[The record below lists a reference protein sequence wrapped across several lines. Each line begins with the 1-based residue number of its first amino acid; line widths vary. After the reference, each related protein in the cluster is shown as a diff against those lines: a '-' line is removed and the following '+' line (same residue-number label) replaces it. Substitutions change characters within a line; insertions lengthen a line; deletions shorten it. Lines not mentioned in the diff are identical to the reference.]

1 MGSLYSNK
9 KRNEKRGGNGMKK
22 RALSWLL
29 ALTMLLTLA
38 PQTLPVW
45 ASAAGTDESGST
57 TETKLSANTYSALGL
72 SRNVADSEKPKDQPY
87 GKAEVGNTIATNVI
101 NELYVNFNGSIHY
114 GWSIL
119 DKLTMEY
126 KTGISDWTSSDNFY
140 GAMGYWRPGQQTVHY
155 KNGDKSAGAL
165 FAEDRVAGEH
175 NGKSSINSANKHLTY
190 QYSKSEAFSPNT
202 GKDNYVAEMTI
213 DSGSQVN
220 LYIYQVEGGNK
231 RYVRSKFVCYAS
243 ESGGD
248 ANDKTNIIYNWEYDA
263 MYDIAAGDM
272 DGDGYDEIAV
282 YAQNKVY
289 VYSFKGGNLSSSPIA
304 THDVTPPTG
313 TSGDARYKKLK
324 TAVVTLAFGD
334 LNADDKDELVIA
346 ENIGYGATNIA
357 TGKVG
362 IYRLE
367 TNESTK
373 KNTLV
378 KAMKD
383 DISLAV
389 PSSSGMFNAAPM
401 VRYAN
406 VATGDIDGDY
416 QDELI
421 IAGYISSKMP
431 NATCNRG
438 DIAYMIVK
446 GGSDNQF
453 THSDWKAVDKNKNR
467 IDLLDRVVD
476 NKDQLIPPVAL
487 TCAATQGVGYAEQ
500 VFLGGYLYSVTGA
513 NEQKTNVENYSLN
526 ALTRISTNREYK
538 KDNGDKANKEEI
550 FVVNVVAGNFN
561 GNRNGQEQ
569 IVYAFGMKHDGS
581 DRYWYDIGYLNKKAP
596 GPENANQSSSYWYGQ
611 EQVMNYESSYNRD
624 SSKARASLYLSLAA
638 VDCDNDSTLM
648 RYKGQTVTWTKPEVL
663 TVLQSAPYF
672 QDLQDTRDY
681 LNQGQTAYGKGYG
694 TSDKVTTGA
703 SLKVG
708 TYVSYEQD
716 FSIFGVK
723 VASIQAEAQST
734 HEFEYG
740 FEAEKQKSID
750 ITYSGSAGDDY
761 AVVYAVP
768 YMEYQYETWVPG
780 YTLEGD
786 NYEKYLN
793 TYLSQKLGKKENQI
807 TDEERTKAAKELGV
821 TQNTTVEGS
830 WQPSS
835 VMVPMDPK
843 TVLISVDSY
852 DEIAE
857 QTEGL
862 EPIRGNILNSTP
874 GEPATYDTF
883 NSRSGFERIGTDQA
897 VTTGEGGNISIE
909 GSTET
914 TKTHNFNYSYEFEAK
929 VGAGAGGLTVGVLG
943 GFGANVGGGFSE
955 STSKS
960 CAATVDNLP
969 SDANKYGFD
978 WRFGTREATL
988 NGNPVLVLEYQL
1000 SNVAQRPSM
1009 PKNLRVDSVTSNSV
1023 TLKWDPV
1030 VGAGAYKIYQ
1040 ASTTGN
1046 NKKYCIATVPGT
1058 ATSYTDTSVNPNN
1071 IYTYCVQN
1079 VSQVGGESIYSTDV
1093 RAITLT
1099 DANGNFVIK
1108 QQPKDLTTYVG
1119 GTATTTV
1126 EAEYLKNGQSQG
1138 LRYYWERYNTKTKTW
1153 DNYSNG
1159 SPQLSVSV
1167 TKDTV
1172 DGTKYRCLVFYN
1184 ANLYLYTD
1192 PVTLTIGKAKSTTQ
1206 LGTSVQSGA
1215 TVNASYVKTDE
1226 VMTDEEAD
1234 VPVTETKGNK
1244 TYTQYQYKEDTS
1256 KIVYI
1261 DKDGKYYTISGDTVT
1276 AVPTSETNVQL
1287 TYAVKTTNSE
1297 GDTPEVTI
1305 QKILFSDLTSETPG
1319 TDEKITYTSKD
1330 EDGTSITT
1338 YADCTVLAKYTDA
1351 SNATT
1356 VYKCSTTV
1364 TDETTQEN
1372 TTITFWFVQIKS
1384 GETVT
1389 QYPADIDTKTTI
1401 TLDGT
1406 PVDLDDLEQV
1416 TQKENVKKEVQ
1427 TYVKGTEVTLTASL
1441 KDNNTGEPILAD
1453 NDKVVFKIVN
1463 SVGDGSAT
1471 VTAKAT
1477 NGTAT
1482 ATWTPTAA
1490 GVYTITAEYEGNE
1503 KYMGSVSGQTITINV
1518 VVPEQKTLM
1527 IDSKSTMTYGDAAID
1542 LKTTLLKGAT
1552 TDDPTSEATSLSNG
1566 VTYSVKNADGTAVPI
1581 TGSTFDPTA
1590 AGTYTVTATYTIGS
1604 ETLTATKSIVVNK
1617 RTVTIVPKVEG
1628 TGTTKTATYSL
1639 ANCMTSDE
1647 SLFTNKI
1654 QVTCAG
1660 TAPNAVAGEYP
1671 YTVTY
1676 TPGENETA
1684 INSKYIVV
1692 IDTMHPY
1699 VLKDDMV
1706 TVTDK
1711 TSSNNGT
1718 VTLRYRSSSTDS
1730 YVDVYGDSVPK
1741 NAEVIAVAS
1750 PKAGYRVKQWKVNGQ
1765 RITTGQDGALN
1776 TAQTITVAS
1785 SATKDYTVEAEFE
1798 LVYHTLSFEVKN
1810 ESGQATGTVTAKYL
1824 RDSVESGAFTS
1835 GDKVSYFD
1843 RVRLTANVTEG
1854 QSIKEWQITRNNGT
1868 PETLKIENEVY
1879 TGNSYVLSSITA
1891 DTKVT
1896 VVTENQTDCTV
1907 KVHLVDKNGDPLTG
1921 GQVLFNGATQ
1931 EANPQ
1936 GTFTYSGHKNDDLT
1950 VALTLPSGLVV
1961 EEWLRKE
1968 GETSTALQ
1976 IGSFTNNKTTWHV
1989 VNLPDSLDL
1998 TVKCSTPN
2006 SYTITTS
2013 TTVQGGTEGDN
2024 GGTIEVYQIGTTG
2037 QVDTVLQGSDLLV
2050 KVKPVNG
2057 YQLLDVTCN
2066 GTSQM
2071 SQMESGNEFRVNG
2084 VNENITIVA
2093 TFVKKPVVT
2102 FSVVTPTGENAHG
2115 SLTANNLPI
2124 SDSPITLPYGSTDV
2138 ITFTATPNVGY
2149 EVESWTVNGTAVNG
2163 QKVANSDNQTY
2174 TYTPNAE
2181 TGITSDLTVTVSF
2194 KAIPSVT
2201 VNFSVF
2207 DKILG
2212 AEGGTDGTLTASVT
2226 RKGMDGYKVE
2236 DSNTGSL
2243 TVYRDSVVRF
2253 TATPDSGYKVVV
2265 WQLNGDKWENQPEL
2279 SITSEITSPQN
2290 VQVQFDLIG
2299 DKVTYGFRSD
2309 GASDKAQI
2317 SAKYTP
2323 QGSSE
2328 EQDFK
2333 TESTPGEDG
2342 NITFT
2347 VSELDTDYEIEGWY
2361 VDGKKQDGETG
2372 PTFTHA
2378 VTKNVGLEVQVKI
2391 IRKSYP
2397 VKFSAT
2403 NGTVLA
2409 TVEGASI
2416 TSGASV
2422 VGDKRVTFTATPVSN
2437 TGYTFAG
2444 WTVNGN
2450 EQMGTGTTLTLII
2463 TQDTTVSAKFTLDTA
2478 SYAVNYGVV
2487 GTETNK
2493 HGNLTAEV
2501 ASRTFTSGATKPADS
2516 KVVFTAQPESGYRVK
2531 GWYSNEG
2538 GTTAIDGTKVEQ
2550 ETYTI
2555 DSLTAEANVYV
2566 AFEKIPTYEITVTT
2580 TGLGHVT
2587 AKVNHVDAE
2596 ITGEKLT
2603 VNHHDNVVF
2612 TAVPDT
2618 KQNLTNWTLDGDNK
2632 GNSSMTLTLDDVTNT
2647 HDVTANFATSQRITF
2662 RTIYDDSKGTLTAQA
2677 GYNTSLETINA
2688 SSTTGIQ
2695 VDNGKKI
2702 VLTAKPNSGYMV
2714 EKWIVNT
2721 TEVTRTNMED
2731 LGVTMDHYLSN
2742 ELTID
2747 NLSKSTTVEVKFKQY
2762 NGHTIPGS
2770 NTGYTVTVV
2779 KYKPDTTY
2787 EGENS
2792 GKVREDGDITFTVS
2806 PATGYTGIT
2815 KLMING
2821 YDCIE
2826 KSGTVSGC
2834 TAVTVDKIENG
2845 EVTVTVKG
2853 VTQAISLMAE
2863 ALKLQTENKDL
2874 TEVPSGLSTKYTN
2887 LESLEND
2894 LRASVKTRNSK
2905 VENIRLLDIEL
2916 QYWNGSTWEKVTN
2929 KAHFP
2934 AGGITVEVPYS
2945 KLGDATKDDNF
2956 TVIHMLTVGMNGKQP
2971 GDVEEITPI
2980 TKGENGISFHVTSL
2994 SPFAIGWTKYV
3005 APTPGGGGGG
3015 GGGGAVSTYTLTFD
3029 TNGGSAIDKITKDS
3043 GTTIDL
3049 AAYKPTRAGYTF
3061 AGWFS
3066 DKALTKA
3073 VTSVKLTANT
3083 TVYAKWTQNGGTAQN
3098 PFVDVKEGAYY
3109 YDAVLWAVEQ
3119 KITSGTSATT
3129 FSPDASCTRAQMVTF
3144 LWRAAGSPKV
3154 ENGKNP
3160 FTDVKADAYYY
3171 DAVLWAV
3178 EKGVTSGTSATT
3190 FSPDATVTR
3199 GQTVTFLYRNA
3210 GSPEVSGT
3218 MPFTDV
3224 EADAYYAK
3232 AVQWAV
3238 QQKIT
3243 TGTSETTFSPMSDC
3257 TRGQIV
3263 TFLYRAK

>member
-1 MGSLYSNK
+1 
-9 KRNEKRGGNGMKK
+9 MKK

-38 PQTLPVW
+38 PQALPTW
-45 ASAAGTDESGST
+45 ASAAGTNESGST
-57 TETKLSANTYSALGL
+57 TESKLSANTYSALGL
-72 SRNVADSEKPKDQPY
+72 SRDVDTKGLDDGKQPY
-87 GKAEVGNTIATNVI
+87 GKAEPGNTVATNVI

-119 DKLTMEY
+119 DNIPMEY
-126 KTGISDWTSSDNFY
+126 RDDCEGNWTNSRNFY
-140 GAMGYWRPGQQTVHY
+140 GAMDYWRPNQQPVHY
-155 KNGDKSAGAL
+155 GNGNKKEGAL
-165 FAEDRVAGEH
+165 FAE
-175 NGKSSINSANKHLTY
+175 NGSKTGGVHDDHLGKSINSANKHLTY

-213 DSGSQVN
+213 DSASRVN

-231 RYVRSKFVCYAS
+231 RYVRSKFVCNAS
-243 ESGGD
+243 ASGGD

-313 TSGDARYKKLK
+313 TSDDAGYKKLK

-346 ENIGYGATNIA
+346 ENIGYGATNID

-383 DISLAV
+383 DILLAV
-389 PSSSGMFNAAPM
+389 PGSSGIFNAGPM

-416 QDELI
+416 QDELV
-421 IAGYISSKMP
+421 IAGYISSKTP

-476 NKDQLIPPVAL
+476 NNNQLIPPVAL

-538 KDNGDKANKEEI
+538 KDNGNKANKEEI

-569 IVYAFGMKHDGS
+569 IVYAFGMKHDDS
-581 DRYWYDIGYLNKKAP
+581 DRYWYDIGYINKKEP
-596 GPENANQSSSYWYGQ
+596 GDTHANESSGYWYGQ

-624 SSKARASLYLSLAA
+624 QNKSRASLYLSLAA

-672 QDLQDTRDY
+672 QDLEDTRGY
-681 LNQGQTAYGKGYG
+681 LDQGQTGLGKSKAAG
-694 TSDKVTTGA
+694 DKVTAGG
-703 SLKVG
+703 SLSLG
-708 TYVSYEQD
+708 TYVSFEQD
-716 FSIFGVK
+716 FSVFGVK
-723 VASIQAEAQST
+723 VASIEAEAQSKNSFT
-734 HEFEYG
+734 YAYEETKKK
-740 FEAEKQKSID
+740 ETEIN
-750 ITYSGSAGDDY
+750 YSGSAGDDY

-780 YTLEGD
+780 YTVTTE
-786 NYEKYLN
+786 YLK
-793 TYLSQKLGKKENQI
+793 TYLADKLGKAVGNVTEDDINKAMTEFGI
-807 TDEERTKAAKELGV
+807 KVGTK
-821 TQNTTVEGS
+821 VEGS

-835 VMVPMDPK
+835 VMVPMEPAK
-843 TVLISVDSY
+843 VLITVDDY

-874 GEPATYDTF
+874 GDPSTYDNGENPRDGF
-883 NSRSGFERIGTDQA
+883 NPIGEWQT
-897 VTTGEGGNISIE
+897 VTKGAGGNITV
-909 GSTET
+909 TET
-914 TKTHNFNYSYEFEAK
+914 STTEKSHDFEYSYEFEAK
-929 VGAGAGGLTVGVLG
+929 VGAGAGGLTVGVLA
-943 GFGANVGGGFSE
+943 GFGANAGGGI
-955 STSKS
+955 STSSSKS
-960 CAATVDNLP
+960 YSATVDNLP
-969 SDANKYGFD
+969 KDASKYGFSWQFG
-978 WRFGTREATL
+978 WRNAKL
-988 NGNPVLVLEYQL
+988 NNNDVLVLEYQIKD
-1000 SNVAQRPSM
+1000 VAQLPSP
-1009 PKNLRVDSVTSNSV
+1009 PKNLRVESVTSDSVTLS
-1023 TLKWDPV
+1023 WDPV
-1030 VGAGAYKIYQ
+1030 TGAGAYNIYQ
-1040 ASTTGN
+1040 VGSDGETFPMKTLA
-1046 NKKYCIATVPGT
+1046 GT
-1058 ATSYTDTSVNPNN
+1058 ATSWTNTGLSNNRSYTYVAETITQAGQKSLTSASVNTCTLEGNKENFKILTQPEVGETEAAAGDNISLTVTAEYKNANGTLNDLHYRWQTYNTTTRKWENIDGATSQTYTVKVTDQNDGKRYRCQVYSSASLYLYSKEVTLKVGRSTTMTTLNKPAETVYSAYTKTSTVPAKDAEGKTQFVQVQATDATYTDRYKYQYKTEGTP
-1071 IYTYCVQN
+1071 
-1079 VSQVGGESIYSTDV
+1079 
-1093 RAITLT
+1093 ITVYVKT
-1099 DANGNFVIK
+1099 E
-1108 QQPKDLTTYVG
+1108 TT
-1119 GTATTTV
+1119 TAT
-1126 EAEYLKNGQSQG
+1126 
-1138 LRYYWERYNTKTKTW
+1138 
-1153 DNYSNG
+1153 
-1159 SPQLSVSV
+1159 
-1167 TKDTV
+1167 
-1172 DGTKYRCLVFYN
+1172 DGTK
-1184 ANLYLYTD
+1184 
-1192 PVTLTIGKAKSTTQ
+1192 TT
-1206 LGTSVQSGA
+1206 T
-1215 TVNASYVKTDE
+1215 
-1226 VMTDEEAD
+1226 
-1234 VPVTETKGNK
+1234 
-1244 TYTQYQYKEDTS
+1244 
-1256 KIVYI
+1256 
-1261 DKDGKYYTISGDTVT
+1261 
-1276 AVPTSETNVQL
+1276 
-1287 TYAVKTTNSE
+1287 
-1297 GDTPEVTI
+1297 
-1305 QKILFSDLTSETPG
+1305 
-1319 TDEKITYTSKD
+1319 
-1330 EDGTSITT
+1330 TT
-1338 YADCTVLAKYTDA
+1338 YYND
-1351 SNATT
+1351 S
-1356 VYKCSTTV
+1356 
-1364 TDETTQEN
+1364 
-1372 TTITFWFVQIKS
+1372 
-1384 GETVT
+1384 
-1389 QYPADIDTKTTI
+1389 
-1401 TLDGT
+1401 GT
-1406 PVDLDDLEQV
+1406 PVTPTKKYTLSYQKPQTGETEAQEIRTEISAPTEDTLPTEPVKYSKKNEAGADEEYVASKAFKIKIDATDAMLYFHQGSNDEDSLPDLWFVKIGENTYTADLEEYETLKIGETEIDITALEPVMVDTSEQIM
-1416 TQKENVKKEVQ
+1416 TEVQ
-1427 TYVKGTEVTLTASL
+1427 EPQDGQEVTLTANVGKENEGGQKIDGSV
-1441 KDNNTGEPILAD
+1441 T
-1453 NDKVVFKIVN
+1453 FKIVN
-1463 SVGDGSAT
+1463 TTGDGGVTETVQVGTHGKATMNWKPTTAGVYVVTAIYSGSEMFKESQSQSYTINVVTPGEQKLVLSGENMTYGDTQELKATLFDGKSDSESTTGVSAKPVT
-1471 VTAKAT
+1471 VTYAVT
-1477 NGTAT
+1477 RDGTAVTDEIT
-1482 ATWTPTAA
+1482 AEGKFTPTQA
-1490 GVYTITAEYEGNE
+1490 GTYTITATYTLPNDTTTTENNA
-1503 KYMGSVSGQTITINV
+1503 SGDAGDTPSTTQNTIT
-1518 VVPEQKTLM
+1518 
-1527 IDSKSTMTYGDAAID
+1527 
-1542 LKTTLLKGAT
+1542 TTK
-1552 TDDPTSEATSLSNG
+1552 
-1566 VTYSVKNADGTAVPI
+1566 V
-1581 TGSTFDPTA
+1581 
-1590 AGTYTVTATYTIGS
+1590 
-1604 ETLTATKSIVVNK
+1604 IVVGRK
-1617 RTVTIVPKVEG
+1617 TVKIVPKVVQG
-1628 TGTTKTATYSL
+1628 TDGKTITYDLPGVPEADQS
-1639 ANCMTSDE
+1639 AIRAAIVTSCTG
-1647 SLFTNKI
+1647 LTNGAK
-1654 QVTCAG
+1654 AG
-1660 TAPNAVAGEYP
+1660 IYP
-1671 YTVTY
+1671 IVVKYN
-1676 TPGENETA
+1676 ENNS
-1684 INSKYIVV
+1684 INSKYLIVRDNDQKYEV
-1692 IDTMHPY
+1692 KGDVVH
-1699 VLKDDMV
+1699 V
-1706 TVTDK
+1706 TNAT
-1711 TSSNNGT
+1711 
-1718 VTLRYRSSSTDS
+1718 TDS
-1730 YVDVYGDSVPK
+1730 NGKVKLQYTDSKGNTYDVGENGQSLDVPK
-1741 NAEVIAVAS
+1741 GVKLTATAMPNL
-1750 PKAGYRVKQWKVNGQ
+1750 GYRVEQWKVNSNTQMNGVTPVTNPTFEIQ
-1765 RITTGQDGALN
+1765 IPENTTLEN
-1776 TAQTITVAS
+1776 W
-1785 SATKDYTVEAEFE
+1785 TVEATFTQIYYKLNYSIENGGE
-1798 LVYHTLSFEVKN
+1798 I
-1810 ESGQATGTVTAKYL
+1810 TAKYL
-1824 RDSVESGAFTS
+1824 TDNGGTGTPFNS
-1835 GDKVSYFD
+1835 GDQLSPLQKVQ
-1843 RVRLTANVTEG
+1843 LTAEPASG
-1854 QSIKEWQITRNNGT
+1854 QAICEWQVDGETIKNKDGT
-1868 PETLKIENEVY
+1868 NY
-1879 TGNSYVLSSITA
+1879 TGATYEVSSISKETSIVVK
-1891 DTKVT
+1891 TEQTSECPVTVT
-1896 VVTENQTDCTV
+1896 VVGSDNQPLGNATVSFNPAREATDGTYPGQ
-1907 KVHLVDKNGDPLTG
+1907 KNQSLTI
-1921 GQVLFNGATQ
+1921 
-1931 EANPQ
+1931 
-1936 GTFTYSGHKNDDLT
+1936 
-1950 VALTLPSGLVV
+1950 TLN
-1961 EEWLRKE
+1961 
-1968 GETSTALQ
+1968 
-1976 IGSFTNNKTTWHV
+1976 I
-1989 VNLPDSLDL
+1989 PDSLIVESWSTAAGQEMQGTLSSDKKKLTISNLRSALNL
-1998 TVKCSTPN
+1998 TVKCVTPN
-2006 SYTITTS
+2006 MYTVTQE
-2013 TTVQGGTEGDN
+2013 VNAGGC
-2024 GGTIEVYQIGTTG
+2024 IEVYKGLTDNTPLSFTDSA
-2037 QVDTVLQGSDLLV
+2037 VDVPQASLLRVLV
-2050 KVKPVNG
+2050 KPNQG
-2057 YQLLDVTCN
+2057 YQVNSVTVGDTPPTLN
-2066 GTSQM
+2066 D
-2071 SQMESGNEFRVNG
+2071 
-2084 VNENITIVA
+2084 ITGSEDKSFVINSVYGP
-2093 TFVKKPVVT
+2093 TTIHVEFVKKPVVT

-2163 QKVANSDNQTY
+2163 QKVANSDNQSY
-2174 TYTPNAE
+2174 TYTPG
-2181 TGITSDLTVTVSF
+2181 TDGITDDLTVTVSF
-2194 KAIPSVT
+2194 KALPKAT
-2201 VNFSVF
+2201 VHFSVF
-2207 DKILG
+2207 DQTPSSG
-2212 AEGGTDGTLTASVT
+2212 MHGTLTASVT
-2226 RKGMDGYKVE
+2226 RKGMDSYKVE
-2236 DSNTGSL
+2236 NSNTGSL
-2243 TVYRDSVVRF
+2243 EVYRDSVVRF
-2253 TATPDSGYKVVV
+2253 TATPDSGYKVGV
-2265 WQLNGDKWENQPEL
+2265 WQLNDAQWENQPEL
-2279 SITSEITSPQN
+2279 EITGETTSPQN

-2299 DKVTYGFRSD
+2299 DKVTYGFKSD

-2501 ASRTFTSGATKPADS
+2501 ASWTFTSGATKPADS
-2516 KVVFTAQPESGYRVK
+2516 KVVFKAQPESGYRVK

-2596 ITGEKLT
+2596 ITGGKLT

-2815 KLMING
+2815 KLIING

-3005 APTPGGGGGG
+3005 APTPGGGG

>member
-1 MGSLYSNK
+1 
-9 KRNEKRGGNGMKK
+9 MKK

-38 PQTLPVW
+38 PQALPTW
-45 ASAAGTDESGST
+45 ASAAGTDESGSK

-72 SRNVADSEKPKDQPY
+72 SRDVDTTGLDDGKQPY
-87 GKAEVGNTIATNVI
+87 GKAEPGNTVATNVI

-119 DKLTMEY
+119 DNIPMEF
-126 KTGISDWTSSDNFY
+126 KDGQNITWTSPDNFH
-140 GAMGYWRPGQQTVHY
+140 GAMGYWRPGQQGVHY
-155 KNGDKSAGAL
+155 KNGASSRGAL
-165 FAEDRVAGEH
+165 FGENGETVAVH
-175 NGKSSINSANKHLTY
+175 NEKIGDITSKSISSANKHLTY

-213 DSGSQVN
+213 DSASKVY

-231 RYVRSKFVCYAS
+231 RYVRSKFVCDAS
-243 ESGGD
+243 PSGGD
-248 ANDKTNIIYNWEYDA
+248 ANDKANIIYNWEYDA

-282 YAQNKVY
+282 YAQNYVY

-313 TSGDARYKKLK
+313 TSDDARYKKLK

-357 TGKVG
+357 NGKVG

-383 DISLAV
+383 DISLEI
-389 PSSSGMFNAAPM
+389 PGSSGIFSNAAPM

-421 IAGYISSKMP
+421 IAGYVSAKMN
-431 NATCNRG
+431 NAKCNRG

-446 GGSDNQF
+446 GNSDNQF
-453 THSDWKAVDKNKNR
+453 KHSDWKAVDTSKNR

-476 NKDQLIPPVAL
+476 NENQLIPPVAL
-487 TCAATQGVGYAEQ
+487 TCAATQGVGHSEQ
-500 VFLGGYLYSVTGA
+500 LFLGGWLYSVGLSADMSVTL
-513 NEQKTNVENYSLN
+513 SP
-526 ALTRISTNREYK
+526 LTRISTNREYK
-538 KDNGDKANKEEI
+538 KDDGNKANKEEI

-561 GNRNGQEQ
+561 GNRYGQEQ
-569 IVYAFGMKHDGS
+569 IVYAFGMKHDDS
-581 DRYWYDIGYLNKKAP
+581 DRYWYDIGYINKKAT
-596 GPENANQSSSYWYGQ
+596 GDTDATSSSGYWYGQ

-638 VDCDNDSTLM
+638 VDCDDDSTLM
-648 RYKGQTVTWTKPEVL
+648 RYKGQEVTWTKPEVL
-663 TVLQSAPYF
+663 TILQSAPYF
-672 QDLQDTRDY
+672 QDLEDTRGY
-681 LNQGQTAYGKGYG
+681 LDQGQTGLGKSKAAG
-694 TSDKVTTGA
+694 DKVTAGG
-703 SLKVG
+703 SLSLG
-708 TYVSYEQD
+708 TYVSFEQD
-716 FSIFGVK
+716 FSVFGVK
-723 VASIQAEAQST
+723 VASIEAEAQSKNSFT
-734 HEFEYG
+734 YAYEETKKK
-740 FEAEKQKSID
+740 ETEIN
-750 ITYSGSAGDDY
+750 YSGSAGDDY

-780 YTLEGD
+780 YKIPNGD
-786 NYEKYLN
+786 AYTTWKTTYVGKYL
-793 TYLSQKLGKKENQI
+793 TDKDENWKNNLNATQQQ
-807 TDEERTKAAKELGV
+807 AKIDATANELGLSAGK
-821 TQNTTVEGS
+821 TVQGS

-835 VMVPMDPK
+835 VMVPMEPAK
-843 TVLISVDSY
+843 VLISVDAY

-874 GEPATYDTF
+874 GDPATYDAVGA
-883 NSRSGFERIGTDQA
+883 RSNDFHAIGNQQK
-897 VTTGEGGNISIE
+897 VTTGEGGNITV
-909 GSTET
+909 TET
-914 TKTHNFNYSYEFEAK
+914 STTEKSHDFEYSYEFEAK
-929 VGAGAGGLTVGVLG
+929 VGAGAGGLTVGVLA
-943 GFGANVGGGFSE
+943 GFGANAGGGI
-955 STSKS
+955 STSSSKS
-960 CAATVDNLP
+960 YSATVDNLP
-969 SDANKYGFD
+969 KDASKYGFSWQFG
-978 WRFGTREATL
+978 WRNAKL
-988 NGNPVLVLEYQL
+988 NNNDVLVLEYQIKD
-1000 SNVAQRPSM
+1000 VAQLPSP
-1009 PKNLRVDSVTSNSV
+1009 PKNLRVESVTSDSVTLS
-1023 TLKWDPV
+1023 WDPV
-1030 VGAGAYKIYQ
+1030 TGAGAYKIYQ
-1040 ASTTGN
+1040 RTSDN
-1046 NKKYCIATVPGT
+1046 RIRLIATVPGT
-1058 ATSYTDTSVNPNN
+1058 AESYTDTNVNPNN
-1071 IYTYCVQN
+1071 TYTYCVQN
-1079 VSQVGGESIYSTDV
+1079 MSQVGGESIYSTEV

-1119 GTATTTV
+1119 GTGKTTV
-1126 EAEYLKNGQSQG
+1126 EAEYLKNGQPQN
-1138 LRYYWERYNTKTKTW
+1138 LNYYWDRYNTETKKW
-1153 DNYSNG
+1153 EDYSQG
-1159 SPQLSVSV
+1159 SPTLSVSV
-1167 TKDTV
+1167 TEDTV
-1172 DGTKYRCLVFYN
+1172 DGTKYRCQVYYDS
-1184 ANLYLYTD
+1184 NLYIYTD
-1192 PVTLTIGKAKSTTQ
+1192 PVTLTIGKANSATQ
-1206 LGTSVQSGA
+1206 LGSSVQSGA
-1215 TVNASYVKTDE
+1215 TVNASYVKKENKKTGLMDDLPVEVIIGNTTYTKYTKGDVEVYLDEDGNYYSISGNTATQLTKQTEPSVLTYNTGSDSDTITVKSIPYGSLTKDNGYSKATDPITYTYKDE
-1226 VMTDEEAD
+1226 DENQITYTADEKYSTGITDLTAYKCSVPKTATEEAYD
-1234 VPVTETKGNK
+1234 FWFVVIGDKQYVADLEMKTTVTVGDQHIPIDELTLATERKETETVEE
-1244 TYTQYQYKEDTS
+1244 TYKE
-1256 KIVYI
+1256 
-1261 DKDGKYYTISGDTVT
+1261 GDTVT
-1276 AVPTSETNVQL
+1276 
-1287 TYAVKTTNSE
+1287 
-1297 GDTPEVTI
+1297 
-1305 QKILFSDLTSETPG
+1305 
-1319 TDEKITYTSKD
+1319 
-1330 EDGTSITT
+1330 
-1338 YADCTVLAKYTDA
+1338 
-1351 SNATT
+1351 
-1356 VYKCSTTV
+1356 
-1364 TDETTQEN
+1364 
-1372 TTITFWFVQIKS
+1372 
-1384 GETVT
+1384 
-1389 QYPADIDTKTTI
+1389 
-1401 TLDGT
+1401 
-1406 PVDLDDLEQV
+1406 
-1416 TQKENVKKEVQ
+1416 
-1427 TYVKGTEVTLTASL
+1427 LTATPSDQSQPGL
-1441 KDNNTGEPILAD
+1441 KLTG
-1453 NDKVVFKIVN
+1453 KVVFKIVN
-1463 SVGDGSAT
+1463 SIGDGSKTVDAT
-1471 VTAKAT
+1471 IGD

-1482 ATWTPTAA
+1482 AEWIPTAA
-1490 GVYTITAEYEGNE
+1490 GVYTITAAYEGNE

-1527 IDSKSTMTYGDAAID
+1527 IDSPNSMTYGDAAIE
-1542 LKTTLLKGAT
+1542 LKTTLLKGAKN
-1552 TDDPTSEATSLSNG
+1552 SESASVETNLNG
-1566 VTYSVKNADGTAVPI
+1566 VTYSVKESGATISSDGKFT
-1581 TGSTFDPTA
+1581 PTA

-1628 TGTTKTATYSL
+1628 TGTTKMATYSL

-1676 TPGENETA
+1676 TPGENEAA

-1798 LVYHTLSFEVKN
+1798 LVCHTLSFEVKN

-1868 PETLKIENEVY
+1868 PETLKIDNEVY

-1891 DTKVT
+1891 DTEVT
-1896 VVTENQTDCTV
+1896 VITENQTDCTV

-2050 KVKPVNG
+2050 KVNPVNG

-2066 GTSQM
+2066 DISQM
-2071 SQMESGNEFRVNG
+2071 SQMGSGNEFRING
-2084 VNENITIVA
+2084 VNENIIIVA

-2102 FSVVTPTGENAHG
+2102 FTAGSNGTIEVSNGPSVSGGTV
-2115 SLTANNLPI
+2115 
-2124 SDSPITLPYGSTDV
+2124 PYGYKNDIV
-2138 ITFTATPNVGY
+2138 FTAKPEPDY
-2149 EVESWTVNGTAVNG
+2149 EVDSWTVTGVTDPQGTP
-2163 QKVANSDNQTY
+2163 VANSDNQTY
-2174 TYTPNAE
+2174 TYTPDAT
-2181 TGITSDLTVTVSF
+2181 TGITSDVTVEVSFKALPKATVEFSVVDKNNETDGGFDGTIQATVTRNGQSTTSSEVTSGTLTNVYRDSKVTFAAEPAAGYKVTKWLLNGEEQTTSPVLDIGEEDNDTTKKVQVQFEKISNEITYAIDPTSDTGHGATLDVTFLANTGTSSETVKSGNFVTTSGVLTVTVNGLNDGYEIESWTLNGAPYTSTDG
-2194 KAIPSVT
+2194 KLTCNVSETQGADIKVT
-2201 VNFSVF
+2201 IVRKSYQITFS
-2207 DKILG
+2207 
-2212 AEGGTDGTLTASVT
+2212 ATEGGTITAKVDETTLTSPASV
-2226 RKGMDGYKVE
+2226 KGDKQVTFTASTPETGYEFVGWKVDE
-2236 DSNTGSL
+2236 KTVQSNSDPYVL
-2243 TVYRDSVVRF
+2243 TVSKNTSVQACYALT
-2253 TATPDSGYKVVV
+2253 TAKY
-2265 WQLNGDKWENQPEL
+2265 Q
-2279 SITSEITSPQN
+2279 
-2290 VQVQFDLIG
+2290 
-2299 DKVTYGFRSD
+2299 VTYGIIQTS
-2309 GASDKAQI
+2309 
-2317 SAKYTP
+2317 
-2323 QGSSE
+2323 
-2328 EQDFK
+2328 
-2333 TESTPGEDG
+2333 
-2342 NITFT
+2342 
-2347 VSELDTDYEIEGWY
+2347 
-2361 VDGKKQDGETG
+2361 GKD
-2372 PTFTHA
+2372 
-2378 VTKNVGLEVQVKI
+2378 
-2391 IRKSYP
+2391 
-2397 VKFSAT
+2397 
-2403 NGTVLA
+2403 NGTLA
-2409 TVEGASI
+2409 ASGLDSNGKANAGSNI
-2416 TSGASV
+2416 
-2422 VGDKRVTFTATPVSN
+2422 TFTATPAAGYQVKQWYDAATSGAEIGVAEN
-2437 TGYTFAG
+2437 TTYEIKNLTANESVYVQFEPIPTYNI
-2444 WTVNGN
+2444 TVNVSGQGSVTAMVN
-2450 EQMGTGTTLTLII
+2450 EKPATITNNTLEVKRHDSVVLTAEPEAGHHLKEWTGGTVSQENPRTLTL
-2463 TQDTTVSAKFTLDTA
+2463 S
-2478 SYAVNYGVV
+2478 
-2487 GTETNK
+2487 
-2493 HGNLTAEV
+2493 
-2501 ASRTFTSGATKPADS
+2501 
-2516 KVVFTAQPESGYRVK
+2516 
-2531 GWYSNEG
+2531 
-2538 GTTAIDGTKVEQ
+2538 
-2550 ETYTI
+2550 
-2555 DSLTAEANVYV
+2555 
-2566 AFEKIPTYEITVTT
+2566 
-2580 TGLGHVT
+2580 
-2587 AKVNHVDAE
+2587 
-2596 ITGEKLT
+2596 
-2603 VNHHDNVVF
+2603 
-2612 TAVPDT
+2612 
-2618 KQNLTNWTLDGDNK
+2618 
-2632 GNSSMTLTLDDVTNT
+2632 DVTDHHT
-2647 HDVTANFATSQRITF
+2647 IAANFEVNQGVPFKTEC
-2662 RTIYDDSKGTLTAQA
+2662 GTGGSLEAKA
-2677 GYNTSLETINA
+2677 GYENNLQPINA
-2688 SSTTGIQ
+2688 DTGIQ
-2695 VDNGKKI
+2695 VDKGNKI
-2702 VLTAKPNSGYMV
+2702 VLTAKPGDGNAVVWTVNNQPTNELSNTYTIDAIS
-2714 EKWIVNT
+2714 ENT
-2721 TEVTRTNMED
+2721 TVKANFVT
-2731 LGVTMDHYLSN
+2731 L
-2742 ELTID
+2742 ELC
-2747 NLSKSTTVEVKFKQY
+2747 
-2762 NGHTIPGS
+2762 TIPTDMSNDTYSISSVTKYPADYGDANQIRKGGTLSFKLTPKKPVMGLQGLPDNADVVYNSDGS
-2770 NTGYTVTVV
+2770 YTVTVTNV
-2779 KYKPDTTY
+2779 ISNIAVTATAYQVEAKGLNDY
-2787 EGENS
+2787 EVPQSLKDANLNS
-2792 GKVREDGDITFTVS
+2792 ITDIE
-2806 PATGYTGIT
+2806 T
-2815 KLMING
+2815 KLKTTLTGRKDGIVFYDIVLKASAGTPVTTFPANG
-2821 YDCIE
+2821 VY
-2826 KSGTVSGC
+2826 
-2834 TAVTVDKIENG
+2834 VTIPYPDG
-2845 EVTVTVKG
+2845 
-2853 VTQAISLMAE
+2853 
-2863 ALKLQTENKDL
+2863 
-2874 TEVPSGLSTKYTN
+2874 
-2887 LESLEND
+2887 
-2894 LRASVKTRNSK
+2894 
-2905 VENIRLLDIEL
+2905 
-2916 QYWNGSTWEKVTN
+2916 TN
-2929 KAHFP
+2929 KQDTFR
-2934 AGGITVEVPYS
+2934 IV
-2945 KLGDATKDDNF
+2945 
-2956 TVIHMLTVGMNGKQP
+2956 HMLTVAKDGKKP
-2971 GDVEEITPI
+2971 GEVEEITPI

-3005 APTPGGGGGG
+3005 APTPGGGG

-3129 FSPDASCTRAQMVTF
+3129 FSPDDSCTRAQMVTF

-3160 FTDVKADAYYY
+3160 FADVKADAYYY

>member
-1 MGSLYSNK
+1 
-9 KRNEKRGGNGMKK
+9 MKK

-45 ASAAGTDESGST
+45 ASATGEKSSTATQTES
-57 TETKLSANTYSALGL
+57 KLSANTYSALGL

-119 DKLTMEY
+119 DNLTMQY
-126 KTGISDWTSSDNFY
+126 KTNISDWTSSGNFY
-140 GAMGYWRPGQQTVHY
+140 GAMGYWRPNQQTVNY
-155 KNGDKSAGAL
+155 GSGSSSNGAL
-165 FAEDRVAGEH
+165 FAK
-175 NGKSSINSANKHLTY
+175 NGSTTGGVHDDHLGKSINSANKHLTY

-213 DSGSQVN
+213 DSASQVY

-231 RYVRSKFVCYAS
+231 RYVRSKFVCNAS

-289 VYSFKGGNLSSSPIA
+289 VYSFVKGVLSSPIEK
-304 THDVTPPTG
+304 PTAAP
-313 TSGDARYKKLK
+313 SGVNENSGKYKKLK

-346 ENIGYGATNIA
+346 ENMTYGSTNS
-357 TGKVG
+357 GDDDKVRIYTLKGSSLQEETSIPLKIPHEADG
-362 IYRLE
+362 ILGA
-367 TNESTK
+367 N
-373 KNTLV
+373 V
-378 KAMKD
+378 MA
-383 DISLAV
+383 
-389 PSSSGMFNAAPM
+389 
-401 VRYAN
+401 RYAN
-406 VATGDIDGDY
+406 VVTGDIDGDY

-421 IAGYISSKMP
+421 IGAYTSINENGQC
-431 NATCNRG
+431 ATG
-438 DIAYMIVK
+438 GIAYMIVK
-446 GGSDNQF
+446 GDSDNNYKN
-453 THSDWKAVDKNKNR
+453 SGWKLTKNTIN
-467 IDLLDRVVD
+467 LLDRVVD

-513 NEQKTNVENYSLN
+513 NEQKTNVEDYSLDV
-526 ALTRISTNREYK
+526 LTQISTNREYK
-538 KDNGDKANKEEI
+538 KDNGSKANKEEI

-569 IVYAFGMKHDGS
+569 IVYAFGMKHDES
-581 DRYWYDIGYLNKKAP
+581 DRYWYDIGYINKKEP
-596 GPENANQSSSYWYGQ
+596 GDTNANSSSGYWYGQ

-624 SSKARASLYLSLAA
+624 QNKSRASLYLSLAA
-638 VDCDNDSTLM
+638 VDCDDDSTLM

-750 ITYSGSAGDDY
+750 IKYSGSAGDDY

-1108 QQPKDLTTYVG
+1108 QQPEDLTTYVG

-1138 LRYYWERYNTKTKTW
+1138 LRYYWERYNTKTKKW
-1153 DNYSNG
+1153 DNYSDG

-1184 ANLYLYTD
+1184 ANLYIYTD
-1192 PVTLTIGKAKSTTQ
+1192 PVTLTIGKANSKTDLSSAQ
-1206 LGTSVQSGA
+1206 AGQ

-1226 VMTDEEAD
+1226 VETDEKAD
-1234 VPVTETKGNK
+1234 VPVTKTINK
-1244 TYTQYQYKEDTS
+1244 KIYTQYKVKNDAS
-1256 KIVYI
+1256 KTVYI
-1261 DKDGKYYTISGDTVT
+1261 DEDGKYRTIDGETVGDPIE
-1276 AVPTSETNVQL
+1276 PTETNVQL
-1287 TYAVKTTNSE
+1287 TYAVKTTKTVD
-1297 GDTPEVTI
+1297 GVATTEVDIKTI
-1305 QKILFSDLTSETPG
+1305 PFTSLTSQTPG
-1319 TDEKITYTSKD
+1319 IDEKITYTSKD
-1330 EDGTSITT
+1330 ENGTSDTT
-1338 YADCTVLAKYTDA
+1338 YTDCTVLAKYTDTA
-1351 SNATT
+1351 NATT
-1356 VYKCSTTV
+1356 VYKCSTTIS
-1364 TDETTQEN
+1364 DDTTSKPYS
-1372 TTITFWFVQIKS
+1372 IDFWFVQIGT
-1384 GETVT
+1384 GEAAQ
-1389 QYPADIDTKTTI
+1389 QYSADVDTKTTI

-1427 TYVKGTEVTLTASL
+1427 TYVKGTEVTLTATPSDPSQPRL
-1441 KDNNTGEPILAD
+1441 KLSG
-1453 NDKVVFKIVN
+1453 KVVFKIVN
-1463 SVGDGSAT
+1463 SIGDGSKTVDAT
-1471 VTAKAT
+1471 IGDDGKAT
-1477 NGTAT
+1477 AE
-1482 ATWTPTAA
+1482 WIPTAA
-1490 GVYTITAEYEGNE
+1490 GVYTITAAYEGNE
-1503 KYMGSVSGQTITINV
+1503 KYMGSVSSQTITINV

-1527 IDSKSTMTYGDAAID
+1527 IDSKSSMTYGDAAIE

-1552 TDDPTSEATSLSNG
+1552 TDDPMSEATSLSNG
-1566 VTYSVKNADGTAVPI
+1566 VIYSVKNADGTEVS

-1590 AGTYTVTATYTIGS
+1590 AGTYTVTATCTIGS

-1617 RTVTIVPKVEG
+1617 RTVTIKPKVE
-1628 TGTTKTATYSL
+1628 TEGTTKTATYSVE
-1639 ANCMTSDE
+1639 NCVPEADK
-1647 SLFTNKI
+1647 SLFDGKVD
-1654 QVTCAG
+1654 VTCAG
-1660 TAPNAVAGEYP
+1660 LNSGVAGEYP

-1676 TPGENETA
+1676 TPGTDANATE
-1684 INSKYIVV
+1684 INSKYTVV
-1692 IDTMHPY
+1692 IDTKEIY
-1699 VLKDDMV
+1699 TIRDDTV
-1706 TVTDK
+1706 TVTNA
-1711 TSSNNGT
+1711 TNSTNGS
-1718 VTLRYRSSSTDS
+1718 VTLKYSLKDS
-1730 YVDVYGDSVPK
+1730 NDMVDVYGTSAGILK
-1741 NAEVIAVAS
+1741 ESKLIAVAS
-1750 PKAGYRVKQWKVNGQ
+1750 PKKGYKLKNWIINNDPVYLNGNS
-1765 RITTGQDGALN
+1765 GAYN
-1776 TAQTITVAS
+1776 TSLTYTVS
-1785 SATKDYTVEAEFE
+1785 ESLDKDYTVEAEFE
-1798 LVYHTLSFEVKN
+1798 PVYYKLSFSVQNNDGSIAANYWNGTTTDGIFQNGGNLSPLESVQLTANMSGKAIKGWKITRGTMEEIVQVNGKNYTGASYILSNISADTTVTVLTDEATSCPVTISLVDADGKPLVNEDATVSFGDTILRSEDGTYTYEKARKHDNLTVTLTLPAGLIVEEWKDSTGKVLADGTLSNGKKTWTISDLSQGYTWTVKCN
-1810 ESGQATGTVTAKYL
+1810 TANSFRITTETKLNGDTSEGAGATAGTISVYRAGQDETTGKIN
-1824 RDSVESGAFTS
+1824 S
-1835 GDKVSYFD
+1835 GDKVLQATSL
-1843 RVRLTANVTEG
+1843 RVV
-1854 QSIKEWQITRNNGT
+1854 
-1868 PETLKIENEVY
+1868 
-1879 TGNSYVLSSITA
+1879 
-1891 DTKVT
+1891 
-1896 VVTENQTDCTV
+1896 
-1907 KVHLVDKNGDPLTG
+1907 
-1921 GQVLFNGATQ
+1921 
-1931 EANPQ
+1931 
-1936 GTFTYSGHKNDDLT
+1936 
-1950 VALTLPSGLVV
+1950 
-1961 EEWLRKE
+1961 
-1968 GETSTALQ
+1968 
-1976 IGSFTNNKTTWHV
+1976 
-1989 VNLPDSLDL
+1989 
-1998 TVKCSTPN
+1998 
-2006 SYTITTS
+2006 
-2013 TTVQGGTEGDN
+2013 
-2024 GGTIEVYQIGTTG
+2024 
-2037 QVDTVLQGSDLLV
+2037 
-2050 KVKPVNG
+2050 VKPKLG
-2057 YQLLDVTCN
+2057 YQLLSVTCN
-2066 GTSQM
+2066 KEDRGTTSD
-2071 SQMESGNEFRVNG
+2071 FTING
-2084 VNENITIVA
+2084 VNENINIVA

-2102 FSVVTPTGENAHG
+2102 ITSVENG
-2115 SLTANNLPI
+2115 T
-2124 SDSPITLPYGSTDV
+2124 V
-2138 ITFTATPNVGY
+2138 
-2149 EVESWTVNGTAVNG
+2149 EVKGTVNG
-2163 QKVANSDNQTY
+2163 VANTTIHSGNYVDYNTRLAITVKPEKSYEVTALKNGDNTFVLGG
-2174 TYTPNAE
+2174 TTTDDKMAE
-2181 TGITSDLTVTVSF
+2181 TSELTGNVTLTPTFEEIPHKTVT
-2194 KAIPSVT
+2194 ISVVDKNNET
-2201 VNFSVF
+2201 AGGFDGSV
-2207 DKILG
+2207 
-2212 AEGGTDGTLTASVT
+2212 TASVI
-2226 RKGMDGYKVE
+2226 RKGMTTYAE
-2236 DSNTGSL
+2236 DKTANSTTSTQTL
-2243 TVYRDSVVRF
+2243 TVYRDSVVTLSAQADNGYVAKWIDDPEKLSPPTLDFSTSATLKDHDIKVRF
-2253 TATPDSGYKVVV
+2253 DP
-2265 WQLNGDKWENQPEL
+2265 
-2279 SITSEITSPQN
+2279 
-2290 VQVQFDLIG
+2290 IG
-2299 DKVTYGFRSD
+2299 
-2309 GASDKAQI
+2309 KA
-2317 SAKYTP
+2317 
-2323 QGSSE
+2323 
-2328 EQDFK
+2328 
-2333 TESTPGEDG
+2333 
-2342 NITFT
+2342 ITFT
-2347 VSELDTDYEIEGWY
+2347 KEGESGYASDITGSFAADNGSTKEFTSGSIPNTSGTLTLTVTPNDGYEVEGWY
-2361 VDGKKQDGETG
+2361 VDGTKQADSTG
-2372 PTFTHA
+2372 KTTFVYSVTHDVGA
-2378 VTKNVGLEVQVKI
+2378 VIQVKI
-2391 IRKSYP
+2391 IRSSYE
-2397 VKFSAT
+2397 VNFSAE
-2403 NGTVLA
+2403 NGSIK
-2409 TVEGASI
+2409 ASPTI
-2416 TSGASV
+2416 PSDKMVQGDTS
-2422 VGDKRVTFTATPVSN
+2422 VTFTASPAQP

-2444 WTVNGN
+2444 WTINGKTPAEYIDATLN
-2450 EQMGTGTTLTLII
+2450 NDTLTVTIKEAVTVQAAY
-2463 TQDTTVSAKFTLDTA
+2463 TQDTTRHTVT
-2478 SYAVNYGVV
+2478 YGVSGDDL
-2487 GTETNK
+2487 GTLSLNTRLGESPAT
-2493 HGNLTAEV
+2493 V
-2501 ASRTFTSGATKPADS
+2501 ANGTTVTFTATPNEGNY
-2516 KVVFTAQPESGYRVK
+2516 VE
-2531 GWYSNEG
+2531 GWYSDAACNNRIP
-2538 GTTAIDGTKVEQ
+2538 GTGEETSYSVAVYQNTSVYVKFAEKP
-2550 ETYTI
+2550 TYTI
-2555 DSLTAEANVYV
+2555 TLTKNGSGKVFASVNDAAETEVSDSLSVKYHDKVVLRAEAGANDYFAGWQDNTTGNYTIADMTGDTPVTATFAPMQNVYLN
-2566 AFEKIPTYEITVTT
+2566 AYSTDTT
-2580 TGLGHVT
+2580 
-2587 AKVNHVDAE
+2587 
-2596 ITGEKLT
+2596 
-2603 VNHHDNVVF
+2603 
-2612 TAVPDT
+2612 
-2618 KQNLTNWTLDGDNK
+2618 
-2632 GNSSMTLTLDDVTNT
+2632 
-2647 HDVTANFATSQRITF
+2647 
-2662 RTIYDDSKGTLTAQA
+2662 KGTLTATGSVSGSIQTNA
-2677 GYNTSLETINA
+2677 GGN
-2688 SSTTGIQ
+2688 GVQ
-2695 VDNGKKI
+2695 VAGGQKI
-2702 VLTAKPNSGYMV
+2702 TLTANPASGQMV
-2714 EKWIVNT
+2714 KEWKINGQKVEGNLSNT
-2721 TEVTRTNMED
+2721 LVIDSIKASTEVAVEFEKYV
-2731 LGVTMDHYLSN
+2731 GYL
-2742 ELTID
+2742 IP
-2747 NLSKSTTVEVKFKQY
+2747 TTPTPAK
-2762 NGHTIPGS
+2762 
-2770 NTGYTVTVV
+2770 GYTVTTVERIPDDTPNNAEIRKGGTVTFMVV
-2779 KYKPDTTY
+2779 PDD
-2787 EGENS
+2787 
-2792 GKVREDGDITFTVS
+2792 GKVFTKLEIGTVNCLTTPSTGNVTAVREENGYRITVSNVSEAFTLTAQATEFQVISDQLTDETKKPELRKYISSSVSRSNIQYLDITLQMKNSSGEWVNIVNPEDFPKGGVYVTIS
-2806 PATGYTGIT
+2806 YP
-2815 KLMING
+2815 NG
-2821 YDCIE
+2821 
-2826 KSGTVSGC
+2826 T
-2834 TAVTVDKIENG
+2834 DKQD
-2845 EVTVTVKG
+2845 TFY
-2853 VTQAISLMAE
+2853 IS
-2863 ALKLQTENKDL
+2863 
-2874 TEVPSGLSTKYTN
+2874 
-2887 LESLEND
+2887 
-2894 LRASVKTRNSK
+2894 
-2905 VENIRLLDIEL
+2905 
-2916 QYWNGSTWEKVTN
+2916 
-2929 KAHFP
+2929 
-2934 AGGITVEVPYS
+2934 
-2945 KLGDATKDDNF
+2945 
-2956 TVIHMLTVGMNGKQP
+2956 HMLTVDMNGKKA
-2971 GDVEEITPI
+2971 GEVEEITPI

-3049 AAYKPTRAGYTF
+3049 AAYKSTRAGYTF

-3083 TVYAKWTQNGGTAQN
+3083 TVYAKWTQNGGTAEN

-3129 FSPDASCTRAQMVTF
+3129 FSPDASCTRAQIVTF

>member
-1 MGSLYSNK
+1 
-9 KRNEKRGGNGMKK
+9 MKK

-38 PQTLPVW
+38 PQTLPTW

-72 SRNVADSEKPKDQPY
+72 SRDVNTSALPKGQQPY
-87 GKAEVGNTIATNVI
+87 GKAEPGNTVATNVI

-119 DKLTMEY
+119 DNIPMEY
-126 KTGISDWTSSDNFY
+126 RDDCEGNWTNSRNFY
-140 GAMGYWRPGQQTVHY
+140 GAMDYWRPNQQPVHY
-155 KNGDKSAGAL
+155 GTGNKKDGAL
-165 FAEDRVAGEH
+165 FATSGTNTGGKH
-175 NGKSSINSANKHLTY
+175 NELGSSINSANKHLTY

-202 GKDNYVAEMTI
+202 GKDNYVAELVL
-213 DSGSQVN
+213 DSN
-220 LYIYQVEGGNK
+220 NNIYLYIYQVEGGNK
-231 RYVRSKFVCYAS
+231 RYVRGVKVGTDSSAGNKSTV
-243 ESGGD
+243 
-248 ANDKTNIIYNWEYDA
+248 IWNWEYDA

-282 YAQNKVY
+282 YAQNYVY
-289 VYSFKGGNLSSSPIA
+289 VYSFEDGTLSEPIKKETVKPEGVNEGG
-304 THDVTPPTG
+304 G
-313 TSGDARYKKLK
+313 KYKKLK

-346 ENIGYGATNIA
+346 ENIGYGSSKIA
-357 TGKVG
+357 DGKVG

-367 TNESTK
+367 TDESTK

-389 PSSSGMFNAAPM
+389 PGSSGIFNAAPM

-416 QDELI
+416 QDELV

-446 GGSDNQF
+446 GNSDNQF
-453 THSDWKAVDKNKNR
+453 KHSDWKAVDTSKNR

-476 NKDQLIPPVAL
+476 NENQLIPPVAL
-487 TCAATQGVGYAEQ
+487 TCAATQGVGHSEQ
-500 VFLGGYLYSVTGA
+500 LFLGGWLYSVGLSADMSVTL
-513 NEQKTNVENYSLN
+513 SP
-526 ALTRISTNREYK
+526 LTRISTNREYK

-596 GPENANQSSSYWYGQ
+596 GPTDADQSSGYWYGQ

-624 SSKARASLYLSLAA
+624 DNKARASLYLSLAA
-638 VDCDNDSTLM
+638 VDCDDDSTLM
-648 RYKGQTVTWTKPEVL
+648 RYKGKTVTWTKPEVL

-672 QDLQDTRDY
+672 QDLEDTRGY
-681 LNQGQTAYGKGYG
+681 LDQGQTGYGKGSSSSSSAIAG
-694 TSDKVTTGA
+694 T

-708 TYVSYEQD
+708 TYVSFEQD
-716 FSIFGVK
+716 FSVFGVK

-734 HEFEYG
+734 HEFEYE
-740 FEAEKQKSID
+740 FQSTKEKSIEVR
-750 ITYSGSAGDDY
+750 YSGSAGDDY

-780 YTLEGD
+780 YTVTRD
-786 NYEKYLN
+786 NLN
-793 TYLSQKLGKKENQI
+793 TYIAQKLGKAEGDVTDTDRQKVMTEFGI
-807 TDEERTKAAKELGV
+807 TIG
-821 TQNTTVEGS
+821 TTVKGS

-835 VMVPMDPK
+835 VMVPMTPAN
-843 TVLISVDSY
+843 VLITVDDY
-852 DEIAE
+852 DAIAE

-874 GEPATYDTF
+874 GEPATYDKI
-883 NSRSGFERIGTDQA
+883 NSRSGSFNKIGDQQR
-897 VTTGEGGNISIE
+897 VTTAEGGNVSLE
-909 GSTET
+909 ATSKDTTEHT
-914 TKTHNFNYSYEFEAK
+914 FAYNYEFEAK
-929 VGAGAGGLTVGVLG
+929 AGAGAGGVTVGVLAG
-943 GFGANVGGGFSE
+943 LGTTAGGGVS
-955 STSKS
+955 SSQS
-960 CAATVDNLP
+960 NSYSATVDNLP
-969 SDANKYGFD
+969 KDASKYGFAWQFG
-978 WRFGTREATL
+978 WRNAKL
-988 NGNPVLVLEYQL
+988 NNNDVLVLEYQL
-1000 SNVAQRPSM
+1000 DDVAQLPSM

-1108 QQPKDLTTYVG
+1108 QQPEDLTTYVG

-1153 DNYSNG
+1153 DNYSDG

-1167 TKDTV
+1167 RNDTV

-1192 PVTLTIGKAKSTTQ
+1192 PVTLTIGKANSATTLESNKTNQ
-1206 LGTSVQSGA
+1206 
-1215 TVNASYVKTDE
+1215 TVNASYVKTEKKKTGVED
-1226 VMTDEEAD
+1226 D
-1234 VPVTETKGNK
+1234 VPVKVTIENK
-1244 TYTQYQYKEDTS
+1244 TYTKYTKES
-1256 KIVYI
+1256 VEVYL
-1261 DKDGKYYTISGDTVT
+1261 DKDGNYYSISGKTVT
-1276 AVPTSETNVQL
+1276 PLDKATGPSALTYITGSDSDTIIVNSVLYRSLTIDNSYSKETNPI
-1287 TYAVKTTNSE
+1287 TYE
-1297 GDTPEVTI
+1297 Y
-1305 QKILFSDLTSETPG
+1305 
-1319 TDEKITYTSKD
+1319 TDEDANQITYTAD
-1330 EDGTSITT
+1330 EKYNGPDGL
-1338 YADCTVLAKYTDA
+1338 V
-1351 SNATT
+1351 
-1356 VYKCSTTV
+1356 VYKCVVTDTEGETTSTYDFWFVVIGENKYAADLEMKTTV
-1364 TDETTQEN
+1364 TVGDKHIPIDELTLATVPTE
-1372 TTITFWFVQIKS
+1372 T
-1384 GETVT
+1384 ETVEET
-1389 QYPADIDTKTTI
+1389 Y
-1401 TLDGT
+1401 
-1406 PVDLDDLEQV
+1406 
-1416 TQKENVKKEVQ
+1416 KEGEKVI
-1427 TYVKGTEVTLTASL
+1427 LTATPSDQSQPGL
-1441 KDNNTGEPILAD
+1441 NLTG
-1453 NDKVVFKIVN
+1453 KVVFKIVN
-1463 SVGDGSAT
+1463 SIGDGSKTVDAT
-1471 VTAKAT
+1471 IEENGAAAGTAK
-1477 NGTAT
+1477 

-1527 IDSKSTMTYGDAAID
+1527 IDSKSTMTYGDAAIE
-1542 LKTTLLKGAT
+1542 LKTTLLKGAKNGE
-1552 TDDPTSEATSLSNG
+1552 SASVNANLEGVQYAVKESSGATISS
-1566 VTYSVKNADGTAVPI
+1566 DGKFT
-1581 TGSTFDPTA
+1581 PTA
-1590 AGTYTVTATYTIGS
+1590 AGTYTVTATYTSGS

-1617 RTVTIVPKVEG
+1617 RTVTIVPKVTG
-1628 TGTTKTATYSL
+1628 TGTNKTATYSL
-1639 ANCMTSDE
+1639 KNCVTSDE
-1647 SLFTNKI
+1647 SLFNGKI
-1654 QVTCAG
+1654 QVACAG
-1660 TAPNAVAGEYP
+1660 TAQNAVAGEYP

-1676 TPGENETA
+1676 TPGENEAA

-1750 PKAGYRVKQWKVNGQ
+1750 PKAGYRVKQWKVDGKPVT
-1765 RITTGQDGALN
+1765 ITGQGGTLN

-1785 SATKDYTVEAEFE
+1785 SATENYTVEAEFE
-1798 LVYHTLSFEVKN
+1798 LVYHTLSFEVTN
-1810 ESGQATGTVTAKYL
+1810 GTSQTGTVTAKYL
-1824 RDSVESGAFTS
+1824 KDSVENGMF
-1835 GDKVSYFD
+1835 GNGKEVSYFD
-1843 RVRLTANVTEG
+1843 RVRLTANVDAG

-1868 PETLKIENEVY
+1868 PETLKIDNEVY

-1907 KVHLVDKNGDPLTG
+1907 TVHLVNKDGEPLTG

-1961 EEWLRKE
+1961 DEWLRKDD
-1968 GETSTALQ
+1968 ETNTSSALQ

-1989 VNLPDSLDL
+1989 VNLPTSLDL
-1998 TVKCSTPN
+1998 TVKCVTPN
-2006 SYTITTS
+2006 SCTITKS
-2013 TTVQGGTEGDN
+2013 TTVQDGTGSET
-2024 GGTIEVYQIGTTG
+2024 GGTIEVYQIGKNPEVTS
-2037 QVDTVLQGSDLLV
+2037 VLQGSDLLV
-2050 KVKPVNG
+2050 KVNPANG

-2071 SQMESGNEFRVNG
+2071 SQMGTGNEFRING
-2084 VNENITIVA
+2084 VNENIIIMA

-2102 FSVVTPTGENAHG
+2102 FTAGSNGTIEVSNGPSVNGGTV
-2115 SLTANNLPI
+2115 
-2124 SDSPITLPYGSTDV
+2124 PYGYKNDIV
-2138 ITFTATPNVGY
+2138 FTAKPEPDY
-2149 EVESWTVNGTAVNG
+2149 EVDSWTVTGVTDPQGTP
-2163 QKVANSDNQTY
+2163 VANSDNQTY
-2174 TYTPNAE
+2174 TYTPDAT
-2181 TGITSDLTVTVSF
+2181 TGITSDVTVEVSF
-2194 KAIPSVT
+2194 KALPKAT
-2201 VNFSVF
+2201 VEFSVVDKNNETDGGF
-2207 DKILG
+2207 D
-2212 AEGGTDGTLTASVT
+2212 GTIQATVTRNGQSTTSSEVTSGTLT
-2226 RKGMDGYKVE
+2226 
-2236 DSNTGSL
+2236 N
-2243 TVYRDSVVRF
+2243 VYRDSKVTF
-2253 TATPDSGYKVVV
+2253 AAEPAAGYKVTK
-2265 WQLNGDKWENQPEL
+2265 WLLNGEEQ
-2279 SITSEITSPQN
+2279 TTSPVLDIGEEDN
-2290 VQVQFDLIG
+2290 DTTKKVQVQFEKISNEIAYEIDPTSDTGHGATLDVTFLANTGTPSPENVPSGNSVKGPGVLTATVNGLNDGYEIESWTLNGAPYTPDENGKLTCNVSETQGADIKVTIVRKSYQITFSATEGGTITAKVDETALTSPASVKG
-2299 DKVTYGFRSD
+2299 DKQVTFTASTPETGYEFVGWKVDEETVQSNSDPYVLTVSKNTSVQACYALTTAKYQVTYGIIQTE
-2309 GASDKAQI
+2309 G
-2317 SAKYTP
+2317 
-2323 QGSSE
+2323 
-2328 EQDFK
+2328 QD
-2333 TESTPGEDG
+2333 
-2342 NITFT
+2342 
-2347 VSELDTDYEIEGWY
+2347 
-2361 VDGKKQDGETG
+2361 
-2372 PTFTHA
+2372 
-2378 VTKNVGLEVQVKI
+2378 
-2391 IRKSYP
+2391 
-2397 VKFSAT
+2397 
-2403 NGTVLA
+2403 NGTLA
-2409 TVEGASI
+2409 V
-2416 TSGASV
+2416 SGLDSSGKANAGS
-2422 VGDKRVTFTATPVSN
+2422 DITFTATPAAGYQVKQWYNAATSGTEIGAAESTTYEIENLTANASVYVQFEPIPTYNITVNVSGQGSV
-2437 TGYTFAG
+2437 TA
-2444 WTVNGN
+2444 TVNGN
-2450 EQMGTGTTLTLII
+2450 PATI
-2463 TQDTTVSAKFTLDTA
+2463 TNNMLEVKRHDS
-2478 SYAVNYGVV
+2478 VV
-2487 GTETNK
+2487 
-2493 HGNLTAEV
+2493 LTAE
-2501 ASRTFTSGATKPADS
+2501 
-2516 KVVFTAQPESGYRVK
+2516 PEAGHHLK
-2531 GWYSNEG
+2531 EWTG
-2538 GTTAIDGTKVEQ
+2538 GTASQ
-2550 ETYTI
+2550 ENPLI
-2555 DSLTAEANVYV
+2555 
-2566 AFEKIPTYEITVTT
+2566 
-2580 TGLGHVT
+2580 
-2587 AKVNHVDAE
+2587 
-2596 ITGEKLT
+2596 
-2603 VNHHDNVVF
+2603 
-2612 TAVPDT
+2612 
-2618 KQNLTNWTLDGDNK
+2618 
-2632 GNSSMTLTLDDVTNT
+2632 LTLSDMTDHHTI
-2647 HDVTANFATSQRITF
+2647 TANFEVNQGVPFKTEC
-2662 RTIYDDSKGTLTAQA
+2662 GTGGSLEAKA
-2677 GYNTSLETINA
+2677 GYENNLQPINA
-2688 SSTTGIQ
+2688 DTGIQ
-2695 VDNGKKI
+2695 VDKGKKI
-2702 VLTAKPNSGYMV
+2702 VLTAKPDNGKAVVWMV
-2714 EKWIVNT
+2714 NNQPTNELSNTYTIDAISENT
-2721 TEVTRTNMED
+2721 TVKANFVTLELCTIPQNSDTSADYTISEVTKYPKDYGTDGQIRKDGT
-2731 LGVTMDHYLSN
+2731 LSFK
-2742 ELTID
+2742 LTPKKPVIGLQGLPD
-2747 NLSKSTTVEVKFKQY
+2747 NAQVVY
-2762 NGHTIPGS
+2762 NSDGS
-2770 NTGYTVTVV
+2770 YTVTVTNV
-2779 KYKPDTTY
+2779 TSDISFQMKEYQAKTGNLQIPSEYTESTLKSALRKQIHSSVSGSDVAYLDIKLQIKTGSNPD
-2787 EGENS
+2787 
-2792 GKVREDGDITFTVS
+2792 VWEDVTSANFPQGGIDITILYSALGQSGLDSSYNYSV
-2806 PATGYTGIT
+2806 AHM
-2815 KLMING
+2815 LEN
-2821 YDCIE
+2821 
-2826 KSGTVSGC
+2826 GTV
-2834 TAVTVDKIENG
+2834 ENLSAKG
-2845 EVTVTVKG
+2845 GTSG
-2853 VTQAISLMAE
+2853 VT
-2863 ALKLQTENKDL
+2863 
-2874 TEVPSGLSTKYTN
+2874 
-2887 LESLEND
+2887 
-2894 LRASVKTRNSK
+2894 
-2905 VENIRLLDIEL
+2905 
-2916 QYWNGSTWEKVTN
+2916 
-2929 KAHFP
+2929 
-2934 AGGITVEVPYS
+2934 
-2945 KLGDATKDDNF
+2945 
-2956 TVIHMLTVGMNGKQP
+2956 
-2971 GDVEEITPI
+2971 
-2980 TKGENGISFHVTSL
+2980 FHVNSL
-2994 SPFAIGWTKYV
+2994 SPFAIGWYKNT
-3005 APTPGGGGGG
+3005 PTPGGGG

-3083 TVYAKWTQNGGTAQN
+3083 TVYAKWTESGTAQN

-3160 FTDVKADAYYY
+3160 FADVQADAYYY